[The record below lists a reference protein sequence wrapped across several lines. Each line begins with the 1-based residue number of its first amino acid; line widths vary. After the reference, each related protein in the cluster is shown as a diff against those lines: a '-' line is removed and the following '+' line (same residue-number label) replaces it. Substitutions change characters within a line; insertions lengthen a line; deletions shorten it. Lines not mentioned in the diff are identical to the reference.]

1 MLNSENLKD
10 LMTVRYTPNFAG
22 IKMIDSERYHELQM
36 AANHYIRTTY
46 PCTREEP
53 LYYALLS
60 EILDEK

>member
-10 LMTVRYTPNFAG
+10 LMTVRYRPNGACVK
-22 IKMIDSERYHELQM
+22 IIDPETYHEFQM

-60 EILDEK
+60 VMLDE